1 MKRIEPEGPQRTLGL
16 EPNARHE
23 PTFPILVSIIGP
35 AGLTA
40 EFGMGSGVT
49 PRVWAP
55 GKKKEQGLGQWK
67 PRTNHGAAPPSARR
81 RKGHAQS
88 RTMWRRSREFAARSR
103 GGDRP
108 GRRFPRQAFQPAR
121 GRVTEPLSFVFPEV
135 LSRAPP
141 RKRKWS
147 SQSAD

>member
-1 MKRIEPEGPQRTLGL
+1 MKRTEPEGPLRTLGL
-16 EPNARHE
+16 ERNARHG

-55 GKKKEQGLGQWK
+55 GKKKNRG
-67 PRTNHGAAPPSARR
+67 SAS
-81 RKGHAQS
+81 G
-88 RTMWRRSREFAARSR
+88 SRERITAPRPLAPEGARDTRRVERCGVVRANSPPALAGTIARDDDSR
-103 GGDRP
+103 GRLLSL
-108 GRRFPRQAFQPAR
+108 REVVSA
-121 GRVTEPLSFVFPEV
+121 EPLSFVFPAV